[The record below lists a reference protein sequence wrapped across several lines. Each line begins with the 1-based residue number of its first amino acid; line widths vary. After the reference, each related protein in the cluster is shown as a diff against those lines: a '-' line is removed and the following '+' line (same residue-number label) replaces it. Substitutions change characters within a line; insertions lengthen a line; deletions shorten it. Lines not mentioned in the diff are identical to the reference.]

1 VDLPEVDNIV
11 LSSYPAQLRTIIQEV
26 GRGMRGGKG
35 KTLSIFAL
43 VIKDTYMVNAVNK
56 LAEFLGIKYH
66 RRLKSENFIFYHFFC

>member
-1 VDLPEVDNIV
+1 LGEGVDLPEVDNIV

-56 LAEFLGIKYH
+56 LAEFLGIKIPS
-66 RRLKSENFIFYHFFC
+66 KIEI